1 MIVKTSERITQ
12 IETFVRLNPFCSL
25 DSIFTQGKIPKSKA
39 TRELV
44 NHMIV
49 QNTIQIS
56 KTPTG
61 KNRYYIESKQ
71 FEIIIKW
78 RALDFELNKSNIE
91 TMKLG
96 KKHRILQKTCKQFL
110 HLLDSRLKIL
120 KFEAK
125 YAEELGESF
134 SIKEMLKV
142 MKKWQDFS
150 SKITEYNIKSEIKKL
165 EKWMSFEISRDYY
178 YLTHEAKSVSV
189 FFEKEYSKKWLDY
202 NPNAKPWIRKSRMF
216 QQIKVARLMRS
227 VFEKMA
233 IVEDRDA
240 YGLSLND
247 QRFHELSIKSKISG
261 FENQYDEIFKR
272 AYAEHH
278 RILFQNPP
286 NMENIIIKDVCKK
299 RLNMIKQ
306 DHSKS
311 KSYRRET
318 KILKDTIKQLDEN
331 PTLLH
336 DWYEKSDSN

>member
-1 MIVKTSERITQ
+1 MFVKTSERIIQ
-12 IETFVRLNPFCSL
+12 IEIFVILNPFCSL
-25 DSIFTQGKIPKSKA
+25 DSIFTYGKIPKSKA

-44 NHMIV
+44 NHMV
-49 QNTIQIS
+49 AQNTIKIS
-56 KTPTG
+56 KTSTG

-78 RALDFELNKSNIE
+78 KTLDFELNKLNIE

-96 KKHRILQKTCKQFL
+96 KKHRILQKISKQFL

-120 KFEAK
+120 KFEAE
-125 YAEELGESF
+125 YAKKLGESF

-150 SKITEYNIKSEIKKL
+150 SKITEHNIKSEIKKL
-165 EKWMSFEISRDYY
+165 GKWMSFEISRDYY

-189 FFEKEYSKKWLDY
+189 LFEKEYSKKWLNY
-202 NPNAKPWIRKSRMF
+202 HPNTKPWIRKSRMF
-216 QQIKVARLMRS
+216 QQIKVARLMRP

-247 QRFHELSIKSKISG
+247 QRFHESSIKSKISG
-261 FENQYDEIFKR
+261 VENQYDEIFKR
-272 AYAEHH
+272 VYAERH

-286 NMENIIIKDVCKK
+286 NMENKIIKDVCKK
-299 RLNMIKQ
+299 RLSMIKE

-318 KILKDTIKQLDEN
+318 KILKDAVKQLDKS

-336 DWYEKSDSN
+336 DWYEQDNLN

>member
-1 MIVKTSERITQ
+1 MYIDESGDLGDSEGSSKFMVISALLVKD
-12 IETFVRLNPFCSL
+12 PAKL
-25 DSIFTQGKIPKSKA
+25 D
-39 TRELV
+39 R
-44 NHMIV
+44 
-49 QNTIQIS
+49 
-56 KTPTG
+56 
-61 KNRYYIESKQ
+61 
-71 FEIIIKW
+71 IIKNM
-78 RALDFELNKSNIE
+78 RRNKFKKQLKKAIEITANNSSKNLIKHMLFELNKLNIE

-96 KKHRILQKTCKQFL
+96 KKHKILQKTCKQFL

-125 YAEELGESF
+125 YAEEFGESF

-189 FFEKEYSKKWLDY
+189 FFEKEYLKKWLDY

-261 FENQYDEIFKR
+261 FENQYDEIFK
-272 AYAEHH
+272 
-278 RILFQNPP
+278 I
-286 NMENIIIKDVCKK
+286 
-299 RLNMIKQ
+299 
-306 DHSKS
+306 
-311 KSYRRET
+311 T
-318 KILKDTIKQLDEN
+318 
-331 PTLLH
+331 
-336 DWYEKSDSN
+336 